1 MKGLT
6 FSFYDQDLSIPEMR
20 QVVWGIRCGQQ
31 GYFLPPHVS
40 WTITTGIIVIFSFYK
55 VVAAAS
61 ERVQDEFIPDTY
73 ISAGFLRRCFERRG
87 GETKGFIKSFQEKYA
102 RFGKK
107 KV

>member
-1 MKGLT
+1 M
-6 FSFYDQDLSIPEMR
+6 
-20 QVVWGIRCGQQ
+20 
-31 GYFLPPHVS
+31 
-40 WTITTGIIVIFSFYK
+40 
-55 VVAAAS
+55 AAAS

-87 GETKGFIKSFQEKYA
+87 GKTKGFIKSFQEKYA